1 MTEQRATMSNFEDLF
16 TCYLNIFPFIAT
28 DGEIRY
34 IVYDQ
39 TSYYLL
45 DKNAKKISKLNIYR
59 WDIWTI
65 TDYCMKTENGFDIES
80 ISAKMM
86 SNIRFPKF
94 QLFWLI
100 SEYLHT
106 KLLSNL
112 DSTLL
117 DILPFKIFKNENEK
131 TDILEEHLNCVI
143 IDDGNIRDENS
154 RYLIQGASGLGK
166 STFAMLVYNS
176 AWLTI
181 HETDWNCTQENSNIF
196 VIGGNTKYSRVKDTS
211 ILENRVRLEFKLP
224 NITIRVPDGSTHTIE
239 GTNYISKEWFQ
250 MISEKTGLNENFCLF
265 DNNGNQLLIG
275 SNTLQQKEY
284 NGMYLDMQINDINI
298 TPVYLIAIA
307 KKVILCKKIFRNNI
321 NEFGI
326 DEKIY
331 LIFSNGFVFEILLW
345 YKKNEYIY
353 IYDYID
359 TELHL
364 SYSFIKNCSDDY
376 ITKKFSNCN
385 SLLFVEK
392 NLYFIYNIDFENFYK
407 NIKFDRH
414 ELLSNLF
421 VNKLINI
428 RFRKDQSTWTFKLFN
443 IETSELVDILRLY
456 NSNDDGFNEHY
467 AAWRIIHCKPL
478 AIENTI
484 IDSDLTITR
493 KYIILKF
500 KNQLQ
505 ILKRF
510 INICYNKIIVYPT
523 AFKKVLTSMA
533 RQLLKNKY
541 DEKKRL
547 SKVKKIKKILNFKIY
562 NI

>member
-1 MTEQRATMSNFEDLF
+1 MSEKRTTMSNFEEIF
-16 TCYLNIFPFIAT
+16 TCCLKIFPFMAI

-39 TSYYLL
+39 NSYYLL
-45 DKNAKKISKLNIYR
+45 DKNARKISKLNIYR

-65 TDYCMKTENGFDIES
+65 ADYCMKTENGFDIES

-131 TDILEEHLNCVI
+131 TDILEEHPNCVL
-143 IDDGNIRDENS
+143 IDDSNIRDENY
-154 RYLIQGASGLGK
+154 RYLIHGASGLGK

-181 HETDWNCTQENSNIF
+181 HETDWNCTQENSDIF
-196 VIGGNTKYSRVKDTS
+196 VIGGNTKYSRIKDTS
-211 ILENRVRLEFKLP
+211 LLENRVRLEFKLP

-250 MISEKTGLNENFCLF
+250 MISEKTGLNENFHLF
-265 DNNGNQLLIG
+265 DDNGNQLLIG

-284 NGMYLDMQINDINI
+284 TGMFLDMQINDINV

-307 KKVILCKKIFRNNI
+307 KKVMLSEKKFIW
-321 NEFGI
+321 EFGI
-326 DEKIY
+326 DEKVS
-331 LIFSNGFVFEILLW
+331 LIFSNGFVFEALLW
-345 YKKNEYIY
+345 CNADEQEFYMR
-353 IYDYID
+353 
-359 TELHL
+359 TELYL
-364 SYSFIKNCSDDY
+364 SYSFIKNCSDDF
-376 ITKKFSNCN
+376 ITEKFSNCD

-392 NLYFIYNIDFENFYK
+392 NLYFMYNIDFEKFYK
-407 NIKFDRH
+407 NIKYDQH

-421 VNKLINI
+421 VREENDDGNI
-428 RFRKDQSTWTFKLFN
+428 VVIDFNDQILFNFCKFKLFN
-443 IETSELVDILRLY
+443 SETSELVDIFKLFEAGDNY
-456 NSNDDGFNEHY
+456 YQDWCIKHSDN
-467 AAWRIIHCKPL
+467 L
-478 AIENTI
+478 AIENTT
-484 IDSDLTITR
+484 IDSDIQFTGR
-493 KYIILKF
+493 CILLRY
-500 KNQLQ
+500 KNQLH
-505 ILKRF
+505 ILMRF
-510 INICYNKIIVYPT
+510 IDICYNKIIVYPN
-523 AFKKVLTSMA
+523 AFKEVLTSMA
-533 RQLLKNKY
+533 RQLKDKND
-541 DEKKRL
+541 DEKRRL
-547 SKVKKIKKILNFKIY
+547 SQVKLKKSKSKHRKRR
-562 NI
+562 